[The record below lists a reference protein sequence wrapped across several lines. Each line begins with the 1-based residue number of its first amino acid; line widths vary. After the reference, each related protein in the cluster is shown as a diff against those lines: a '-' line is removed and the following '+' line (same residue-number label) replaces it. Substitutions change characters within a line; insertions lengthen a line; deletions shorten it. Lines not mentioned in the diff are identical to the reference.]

1 MTQDRRS
8 HRASGVGSRLL
19 PANWRVRPRLVA
31 LILLPT
37 AAAVLLSGLQLTASL
52 STAAEY
58 GRMTE
63 VASLV
68 EGLGTLSHEMAEER
82 DLTAWYIANNRN
94 ATRFKR
100 VKDQQQTVDRTS
112 KQVLSAIDGLDGAQ
126 TARVRTETSQMRR
139 WLEGLPGLRKLI
151 TGSNVLPR
159 AALGMYSRMIAD
171 FITLHDDLGRSGGDE
186 RLIGDAL
193 ALGALTRAKEQV
205 ARERGILLVGLIQRK
220 FDFDDPADFLGAYK
234 SQESELASFRATATA
249 DDIKRFRDVVSGPK
263 IDRAD
268 AMRALVM
275 SRMREN
281 KPLARL
287 GITEWYDSSTAMVD
301 AMRTVERGLSAAVVS
316 RSQELESAEQR
327 SAFISG
333 AAILVLLVLIL
344 LITAWVAGTLVR
356 PLRRLRTEAL
366 EVADT
371 RLPETVRVLRE
382 SGDLA
387 PHVEVP
393 SIGVVSRDEIG
404 EVARAFDEVHRE
416 AIRLAGDEAR
426 LRSNV
431 NAMFVN
437 LSRRTQSLVERQI
450 DLIDDL
456 EQGEQDDARLGS
468 LFKLDH
474 LATRMRRNS
483 ENLLVLAGQEQSRR
497 WSEPVPLSDVV
508 RASLSEVENY
518 ERVTLRVESGILVI
532 GQAVNDIVHLIA
544 ELVENAIFFSPQDT
558 KITVTSNG
566 NEMGAVILAVTD
578 SGIGMSEEEL
588 AEANRRLSEPP
599 AVDLSVSRRM
609 GLFVVGR
616 LAMRHGI
623 RVQLRRPEVGGLSA
637 VVLLPV
643 QVVAQ
648 PEPAMAG
655 PAGQSGLSASF
666 GAPANQAPFGSAS
679 NGNQASFGSASN
691 NPGLFDSTSNS
702 PIQFDAT
709 SNSLGS
715 FGATSGNMDS
725 FGLASNNPDP
735 FGSASNN
742 PDPFG
747 AAPVRGARPPQ
758 GPQGPQG
765 LAQPP
770 VPAQPPQPPTPAQGS
785 NNLWS
790 APVVSASAV
799 EDLWSS
805 PFSSTS
811 QTSFPPPGQEVP
823 QPDPWAQQRADLA
836 EDTQTMP
843 AVETSA
849 PDSKP
854 DEFLPIFAAVGSDW
868 FRGSD
873 AGAESEVEPLD
884 SAPADPATPAAEA
897 EAGLRPLEPRVR
909 RPGPHGLEPRQPK
922 TPQIGAQGPAGL
934 RAAQPQEGP
943 PQLSQRPQQPQQ
955 TQQPRSA
962 APPVGRQPWSTPA
975 DQGWAAAEAAKKP
988 AEGGTTGAGLPKR
1001 VPKANLVPGSAS
1013 AAPAAPAAPM
1023 PPISAER
1030 VRSRLSSFQQGVRQ
1044 GRAEMSQRSNAV
1056 EGENQ

>member
-1 MTQDRRS
+1 M
-8 HRASGVGSRLL
+8 
-19 PANWRVRPRLVA
+19 RPRLVA

-68 EGLGTLSHEMAEER
+68 EGLGALSHEMAEER

-94 ATRFKR
+94 AARFKR

-112 KQVLSAIDGLDGAQ
+112 KQVLTAIDGLDAAQ
-126 TARVRTETSQMRR
+126 TARVRTETSQMRN

-159 AALGMYSRMIAD
+159 ASLGMYSRMIAD

-249 DDIKRFRDVVSGPK
+249 GDIKRFRDVVSGPK

-301 AMRTVERGLSAAVVS
+301 GMRTVERGLSAAVVA
-316 RSQELESAEQR
+316 RSQEMESAEQR

-356 PLRRLRTEAL
+356 PLRRLRSEAL

-623 RVQLRRPEVGGLSA
+623 RVQLRRPEAGGLSA

-648 PEPAMAG
+648 PESAMAG

-679 NGNQASFGSASN
+679 NSNQAPFGSASN
-691 NPGLFDSTSNS
+691 NPGLFDSTSNN

-715 FGATSGNMDS
+715 FGATSSNMDS

-735 FGSASNN
+735 FGA
-742 PDPFG
+742 P
-747 AAPVRGARPPQ
+747 PVRGARP
-758 GPQGPQG
+758 PQG

-849 PDSKP
+849 LDSKP

-868 FRGSD
+868 FRGSE
-873 AGAESEVEPLD
+873 AGAEPEVEPLD
-884 SAPADPATPAAEA
+884 SAPVEPVA

-922 TPQIGAQGPAGL
+922 TPQIGAPGPAEL